1 MSSDADFDRAV
12 ERVRNFVTRIGD
24 TVAEPIHDRDGGTRT
39 VGFVVERDSYRYQV
53 LGQPDQEFFHV
64 IFPFSIVSQL
74 EGVMTRD
81 AAIEILAEDEDDIE
95 NLEAELTEDPRHRAA
110 LRVLNQVSEGERE
123 AFSYYLVIIL
133 GSGNAAFVLQ
143 NTDTGM
149 VAGFQVFTKVFP
161 YEREFSLTEFNRAV
175 QTVVN
180 TGISAMLFVN
190 FTFDMP
196 SMVDNGGVTGMP
208 PWYIH

>member
-12 ERVRNFVTRIGD
+12 DRVRNFVTRIGD
-24 TVAEPIHDRDGGTRT
+24 TVAEPIQDREDGTRT

-53 LGQPDQEFFHV
+53 LGQPGQEFFHV

-74 EGVMTRD
+74 EGVMTRE
-81 AAIEILAEDEDDIE
+81 AAIEILADDEDD
-95 NLEAELTEDPRHRAA
+95 LDDVAERAPEDPRHNAA
-110 LRVLNQVSEGERE
+110 LRVLNGVAPGERE
-123 AFSYYLVIIL
+123 AFAYYLVIIL
-133 GSGNAAFVLQ
+133 GSGDAAFVLQ

-161 YEREFSLTEFNRAV
+161 YEREFSLTEFNRSV
-175 QTVVN
+175 QSVVN

-190 FTFDMP
+190 FTFDLP